1 MSQHKEK
8 VLSDHLAEQLRGV
21 PNLTE
26 PAELLARQRG
36 ESLKLQQKLQAHQSG
51 NQRQQ
56 SELNHPHWGLLIL
69 GIGFGLGLAVLA
81 LMLLAQSGQKN
92 LILELLI

>member
-36 ESLKLQQKLQAHQSG
+36 ESLKLQIVCLIEIW
-51 NQRQQ
+51 
-56 SELNHPHWGLLIL
+56 SELSEKEG
-69 GIGFGLGLAVLA
+69 V
-81 LMLLAQSGQKN
+81 
-92 LILELLI
+92 